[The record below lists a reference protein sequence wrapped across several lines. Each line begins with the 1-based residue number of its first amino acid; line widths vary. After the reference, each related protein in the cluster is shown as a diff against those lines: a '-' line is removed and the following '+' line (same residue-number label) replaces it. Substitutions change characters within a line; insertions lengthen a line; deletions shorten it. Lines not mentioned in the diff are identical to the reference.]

1 MISTLR
7 SKCQSLKYEN
17 TLNTQVPAIGLKSI
31 LSFQTL
37 TPKRNHSGNVTKFT
51 STFLTT
57 YINLGR
63 VILYK
68 IFHFG
73 KAKYT
78 NVVLIHSPI
87 LIYIYL
93 LLHTIY
99 SKSNDIDNLRTAAK
113 KK

>member
-17 TLNTQVPAIGLKSI
+17 TLNTHVPATGLKSI

-68 IFHFG
+68 IFIL
-73 KAKYT
+73 AKLSIQMLY
-78 NVVLIHSPI
+78 
-87 LIYIYL
+87 
-93 LLHTIY
+93 
-99 SKSNDIDNLRTAAK
+99 
-113 KK
+113 